1 MALQKPRLTWLDG
14 VLAVLLAAG
23 AGWLVHRAA
32 VNLEYRWNWSV
43 IPRSL
48 VFTDQ
53 DGAWRS
59 GQLLQGLLIT
69 LRLSLW
75 SGLLALVL
83 GVGMGLARTGTS
95 HFWRL
100 ASGAYVGLV
109 RNLPP
114 LVLVFVFYFFLG
126 DQIMALA
133 GLDDLALALDRSL
146 DPGAKGVLEALFG
159 PLQQVPAF
167 FSAVLTLGLF
177 EGAYITEIVRAG
189 IESVERGQW
198 EASAALGF
206 TRRQQMRL
214 VVLPQAFSRMLPALA
229 GQFISTIKDSA
240 IVSVISIQELTFAG
254 QELVAATYRTFE
266 VWITVLALYFTLC
279 LSCSL
284 LVRRLETRA
293 GRGTRS
299 STL

>member
-1 MALQKPRLTWLDG
+1 MPNGKPRLTWLDAL
-14 VLAVLLAAG
+14 LALLLAAG
-23 AGWLVHRAA
+23 IGWLVQRAA
-32 VNLEYRWNWSV
+32 VNLEYSWNWSV

-48 VFTDQ
+48 VFVDQ
-53 DGAWRS
+53 DGEWRA
-59 GQLLQGLLIT
+59 GQLLQGLLVT
-69 LRLSLW
+69 LRLALW

-95 HFWRL
+95 HFHRL
-100 ASGAYVGLV
+100 TARTYVGLV

-126 DQIMALA
+126 DQLMILL
-133 GLDDLALALDRSL
+133 GLDDLAFSLDRALGGWS
-146 DPGAKGVLEALFG
+146 KGLIEALFG
-159 PLQQVPAF
+159 PLRQIPAF

-177 EGAYITEIVRAG
+177 EGAYIAEIVRAG

-206 TRRQQMRL
+206 SRGMQMRL
-214 VVLPQAFSRMLPALA
+214 VILPQAFSRMLPALA

-240 IVSVISIQELTFAG
+240 IVSVISIQEMTFAG

-266 VWITVLALYFTLC
+266 VWITVLILYFTLC
-279 LSCSL
+279 LACSL
-284 LVRRLETRA
+284 WVRRLETRA
-293 GRGTRS
+293 GRSVRAPS
-299 STL
+299 L